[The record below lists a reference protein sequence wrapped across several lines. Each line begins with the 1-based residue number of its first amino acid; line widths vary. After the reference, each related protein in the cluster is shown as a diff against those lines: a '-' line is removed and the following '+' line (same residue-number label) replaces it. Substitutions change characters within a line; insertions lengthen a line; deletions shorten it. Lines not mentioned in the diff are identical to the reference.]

1 MVTWCGRCECEAGW
15 GGERC
20 ARRQETSCQDE
31 VDNDKG
37 EQCIN
42 YYETSSAS
50 KCPLVMVLLLFTL
63 PLLINGLKNG

>member
-1 MVTWCGRCECEAGW
+1 MTKV
-15 GGERC
+15 
-20 ARRQETSCQDE
+20 S
-31 VDNDKG
+31 
-37 EQCIN
+37 IN